1 MFAVIY
7 RWRLKPGHEDQSV
20 DGWSRVTRAMHAGC
34 GSHGSR
40 LHRAADGTWVAYA
53 CWPDASTRERC
64 RHTDVEGEQMMSD
77 AIAEQLDST
86 KLDVVADLLREAED
100 PGS

>member
-7 RWRLKPGHEDQSV
+7 RWRLKPGHEDQFV
-20 DGWSRVTRAMHAGC
+20 DGWSRVTRAMHTDC

-40 LHRAADGTWVAYA
+40 FHRAADGTWVAYA
-53 CWPDASTRERC
+53 RWPDARTRDRC

-77 AIAEQLDST
+77 AVAEQLQST
-86 KLDVVADLLREAED
+86 KLAIVIDLLSEVAD
-100 PGS
+100 